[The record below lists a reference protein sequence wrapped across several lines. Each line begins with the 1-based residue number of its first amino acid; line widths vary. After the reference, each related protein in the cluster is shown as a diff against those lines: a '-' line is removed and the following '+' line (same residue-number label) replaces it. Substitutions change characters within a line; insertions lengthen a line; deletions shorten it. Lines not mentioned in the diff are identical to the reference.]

1 MAIAMVQ
8 VQARDTVKEEKPS
21 VLSASTSA
29 AAQTLDVVE
38 RIVVVV
44 LRLVGN
50 AMQILHTKAVPATP
64 EDNCKAG
71 TIRMMNG
78 RSIRRY
84 STDQDTIHRTAV
96 EPILLSGFEDS

>member
-1 MAIAMVQ
+1 MVQ
-8 VQARDTVKEEKPS
+8 VQAQDTVKEEKPS

-44 LRLVGN
+44 PRLVGN

-64 EDNCKAG
+64 EEDSKAG
-71 TIRMMNG
+71 SVRMMFD
-78 RSIRRY
+78 RSIHRY
-84 STDQDTIHRTAV
+84 SINQDIGTYNYSSTDTSSWV
-96 EPILLSGFEDS
+96 